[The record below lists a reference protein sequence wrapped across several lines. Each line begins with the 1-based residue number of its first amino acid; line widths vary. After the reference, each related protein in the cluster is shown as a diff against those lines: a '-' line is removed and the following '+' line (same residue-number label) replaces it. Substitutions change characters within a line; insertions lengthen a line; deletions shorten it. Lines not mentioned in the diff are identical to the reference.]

1 MRHFAITAVRV
12 DGLGRI
18 SHAVVDQ
25 VEPGDAQRMTW
36 WAGTP
41 TEYDARE
48 IAGLIAGGD
57 IVETVFLENH
67 APVFGPRV
75 KRVEYDEGE
84 AGIELSSD
92 VAGHTYRDLIQLAD

>member
-18 SHAVVDQ
+18 SHAVLDQ
-25 VEPGDAQRMTW
+25 VEPGDAEGMTW

-41 TEYDARE
+41 IEYEAKDIARF
-48 IAGLIAGGD
+48 IASGD
-57 IVETVFLENH
+57 IVETVFLENDI
-67 APVFGPRV
+67 PVFGPRV

-84 AGIELSSD
+84 AGIELALD